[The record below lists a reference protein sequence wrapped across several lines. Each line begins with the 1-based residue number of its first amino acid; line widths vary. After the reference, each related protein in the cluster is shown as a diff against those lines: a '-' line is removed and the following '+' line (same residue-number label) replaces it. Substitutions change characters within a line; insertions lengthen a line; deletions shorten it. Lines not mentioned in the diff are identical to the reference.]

1 MWSIS
6 SRNFGH
12 AGDWPFQTTGPGS
25 SDTRRSGSFPSAS
38 VTPVASTRVFTLG
51 QRSDPEHRS
60 YRSFASFSDPD
71 GNGWL
76 FQELTPRLPGR
87 IDATATSFA
96 SASDLASAFRRA
108 EAATV
113 STRSAPDSAMR
124 TGQAGTPH
132 RWWRSNLAKS
142 CRNEQ
147 PRRDRHRPGG
157 TATLLIADSW
167 RIHERRNNHRSH
179 PARTGTLRANYRC
192 HRRQAALHGPHM
204 RPPQRHRTGGRVYGR
219 RCAPIF

>member
-1 MWSIS
+1 MSPIVCLKPVSLFQRSRRLSTPPSSRPDAERQPGVHVSQILCVAILRQPLLRRTFETHRPGTSQRAGCWSETSHMWSIS

-108 EAATV
+108 EAAHGEHEK
-113 STRSAPDSAMR
+113 R
-124 TGQAGTPH
+124 TGQ
-132 RWWRSNLAKS
+132 
-142 CRNEQ
+142 
-147 PRRDRHRPGG
+147 RD
-157 TATLLIADSW
+157 
-167 RIHERRNNHRSH
+167 
-179 PARTGTLRANYRC
+179 ANWPDWY
-192 HRRQAALHGPHM
+192 AA
-204 RPPQRHRTGGRVYGR
+204 
-219 RCAPIF
+219 